1 MSLGGRLN
9 KRGMSEKRKESYEAH
24 SKPVIDGD

>member
-9 KRGMSEKRKESYEAH
+9 KRGMSEKKSYEAH